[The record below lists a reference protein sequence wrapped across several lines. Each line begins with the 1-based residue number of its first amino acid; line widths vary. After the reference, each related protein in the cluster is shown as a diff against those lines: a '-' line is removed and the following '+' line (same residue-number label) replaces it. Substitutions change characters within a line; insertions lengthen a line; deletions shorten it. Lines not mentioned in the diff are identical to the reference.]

1 MLLVFVCVLFSLHT
15 GLSSFVAYFNCH
27 NRDDEKL
34 FLLLLC
40 AHTASSLQHIARL
53 RKDERDNFSFFG
65 FILLCSSFIFF
76 DLLCSSLLFFELLYS
91 SLIFFVLL

>member
-40 AHTASSLQHIARL
+40 AQSASSLQHIARL
-53 RKDERDNFSFFG
+53 RKDERDNFS
-65 FILLCSSFIFF
+65 
-76 DLLCSSLLFFELLYS
+76 LF
-91 SLIFFVLL
+91 FFVLLSSSLTFFVLLCYSLNFFILL